1 MSTVSIRELRNQGG
15 EVIARV
21 LAGEV
26 ITVTRSGAPVAQ
38 LHPAPRRGLDRE
50 TLLRNWRHL
59 PAIDAR
65 AFRRD
70 LDRAMDATL

>member
-1 MSTVSIRELRNQGG
+1 MRTVSIRELRNQGG

-26 ITVTRSGAPVAQ
+26 ITVTRSGAAVAQ
-38 LHPAPRRGLDRE
+38 LRPAPRRGLDRE
-50 TLLRNWRHL
+50 TLWRNWSHL
-59 PAIDAR
+59 PALDAR

-70 LDRAMDATL
+70 VDRAIDVTL